1 MPPEMLAATTRIS
14 GLVRERFPESVDG
27 ISYEDGLRCRWIAVR
42 DSQRVE
48 LQTRARSTIHPIPAS
63 TKVLSMAT
71 AESTLDSLIS
81 SAIERNPHL
90 KRRNLRFE
98 TQEGRVVLR
107 GTVSS
112 YYQKQMAQEA
122 LRRLKGV
129 DHIENHLEVN
139 WV

>member
-1 MPPEMLAATTRIS
+1 MS
-14 GLVRERFPESVDG
+14 
-27 ISYEDGLRCRWIAVR
+27 
-42 DSQRVE
+42 
-48 LQTRARSTIHPIPAS
+48 
-63 TKVLSMAT
+63 T
-71 AESTLDSLIS
+71 AETTLDSMIS
-81 SAIERNPHL
+81 KAIQKHPHL

-122 LRRLKGV
+122 LRRVEGV

>member
-1 MPPEMLAATTRIS
+1 
-14 GLVRERFPESVDG
+14 
-27 ISYEDGLRCRWIAVR
+27 
-42 DSQRVE
+42 
-48 LQTRARSTIHPIPAS
+48 
-63 TKVLSMAT
+63 MAT
-71 AESTLDSLIS
+71 SESTLDALIS
-81 SAIERNPHL
+81 SAIEGNPHL

-129 DHIENHLEVN
+129 DQIENQLEVN

>member
-1 MPPEMLAATTRIS
+1 
-14 GLVRERFPESVDG
+14 
-27 ISYEDGLRCRWIAVR
+27 
-42 DSQRVE
+42 
-48 LQTRARSTIHPIPAS
+48 
-63 TKVLSMAT
+63 
-71 AESTLDSLIS
+71 
-81 SAIERNPHL
+81 L